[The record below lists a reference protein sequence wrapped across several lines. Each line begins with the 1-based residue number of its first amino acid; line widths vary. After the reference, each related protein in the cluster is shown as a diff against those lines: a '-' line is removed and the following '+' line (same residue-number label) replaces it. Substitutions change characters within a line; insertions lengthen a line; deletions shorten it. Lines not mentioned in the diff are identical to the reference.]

1 MKVDK
6 LVAIVVL
13 VWCTERQGWDPRG
26 LASTSRTPRG
36 QNFVALA
43 LASTMCGLGFGFE
56 EIWP

>member
-26 LASTSRTPRG
+26 LASTS
-36 QNFVALA
+36 
-43 LASTMCGLGFGFE
+43 STKFCGLGLGLDDV
-56 EIWP
+56 WPWLWLRGDLAVRR